1 MVVASEGKPEGESE
15 GRLVADV
22 RGETKRLRA
31 QRESKKERRMNEETE
46 VEEDNIDPLVAPPLL
61 AQPTPSLYYPPSL
74 RLRFPTY
81 AHTYTISRNSRN
93 HHARVFSKRG
103 SFENLREY
111 RRNISFI
118 LCYSSSLFR
127 QFLNISVTSVLSF
140 SVSFQ
145 KEGDEAARRSTDL
158 KENSWRVSRK
168 SCEDCGAHA
177 KAPLH

>member
-93 HHARVFSKRG
+93 HHARILKEG
-103 SFENLREY
+103 SFENLGEY
-111 RRNISFI
+111 RRNISLI
-118 LCYSSSLFR
+118 LCYSDPLHY
-127 QFLNISVTSVLSF
+127 
-140 SVSFQ
+140 SVSF
-145 KEGDEAARRSTDL
+145 STSPL
-158 KENSWRVSRK
+158 PP
-168 SCEDCGAHA
+168 SCRFPCLFASKGRE
-177 KAPLH
+177 